1 MLTSLAANLL
11 SAPILFFL
19 LGAVACLAKSDLDI
33 PQPIPKLLSLYLL
46 ISIGLKGGVELRSAG
61 LNYEVLAGL
70 GAAVALS
77 FIVPVWTFFLL
88 KRRLGVA
95 DAAGIAATYGS
106 ISAVTFIIAASFLDT
121 RGIAY
126 GGHMVAAM
134 ALMESPAIIMGI
146 LLANWVRRP
155 TPAPGSGPGPA
166 PGSESGAAAGGDWDS
181 DAGGVHWGK
190 LLHEAAFN
198 SAVLLLLGS
207 MVIGVIVGEAGF
219 RDVKPLVGDPFKG
232 VLCLFLL
239 DMGLVAARRLG
250 DLKRAGWGTIA
261 FGLIAPPVHAG
272 LGIAA
277 AMTLGLG
284 PGDALLLAVLVGS
297 ASYIAVPAALR
308 LSLPEANPS
317 IYLPMSL
324 GLTFPFN
331 VVLGIPLYW
340 AVIERAWAYGG

>member
-1 MLTSLAANLL
+1 MSLAANLL

-61 LNYEVLAGL
+61 LTYEVLAGL

-77 FIVPVWTFFLL
+77 FAVPVWTFFLL

-106 ISAVTFIIAASFLDT
+106 ISAVTFIIAASFLDS

-146 LLANWVRRP
+146 LLANRLRRP
-155 TPAPGSGPGPA
+155 GVAAAAPGEGAAWDGGGPG
-166 PGSESGAAAGGDWDS
+166 
-181 DAGGVHWGK
+181 VRWGK

-207 MVIGVIVGEAGF
+207 MVIGMLVGVEGF

-250 DLKRAGWGTIA
+250 DLRRAGWGPLA
-261 FGLIAPPVHAG
+261 FGVCAPPAHAG

-277 AMTLGLG
+277 AAMLGLHS
-284 PGDALLLAVLVGS
+284 GDALLLAVLVGS

-331 VVLGIPLYW
+331 VVFGIPLYW
-340 AVIERAWAYGG
+340 AVIERSWPLGG

>member
-61 LNYEVLAGL
+61 MTYEVVAGL
-70 GAAVALS
+70 SAGVVLS
-77 FIVPVWTFFLL
+77 FAVPVWTFFLL

-146 LLANWVRRP
+146 LLANWLRQ
-155 TPAPGSGPGPA
+155 PAPGTA
-166 PGSESGAAAGGDWDS
+166 PGSAPGSNSASGEAWEADPD
-181 DAGGVHWGK
+181 GVRWGK

-207 MVIGVIVGEAGF
+207 MVIGMLIGSDGF
-219 RDVKPLVGDPFKG
+219 KDVKPLVGDPFKG

-239 DMGLVAARRLG
+239 DMGLVATRRIG
-250 DLKRAGWGTIA
+250 DLKRAGWGPVA
-261 FGLIAPPVHAG
+261 FGLVAPPVHAG

-277 AMTLGLG
+277 AAVLGLRS
-284 PGDALLLAVLVGS
+284 GDALLLAVLVGS

-340 AVIERAWAYGG
+340 AVIERSWPLGG